1 MNTDLAITSVDD
13 AKLISL
19 IARAEDHVVFAAPG
33 VTSDIADALAA
44 ACRRLGAGRFRV
56 VLDVDPEVCRLGYGT
71 LDGLKRLQEA
81 TQNVHGPLCHEPRLR
96 LGLLVADDRTV
107 VFSPT
112 PLLIEDSPTDNRPN
126 AIEIGQPP
134 AAEERDLGREG
145 RDCDWRIGRDEVR
158 PERVLVVERE
168 LAAAPPVK
176 FDLARRVRVFTSRFQ
191 FVELEMS
198 GCFMSRKRVRIPAEL
213 VGFAQSKDLERKFHA
228 HFDLVAQGPLQ
239 VEFENK
245 LITERSLLDQRRR
258 IGAEVR
264 AARPSRPPAAEPA
277 DSRGTRAPLA
287 NHR

>member
-107 VFSPT
+107 V
-112 PLLIEDSPTDNRPN
+112 
-126 AIEIGQPP
+126 
-134 AAEERDLGREG
+134 
-145 RDCDWRIGRDEVR
+145 
-158 PERVLVVERE
+158 
-168 LAAAPPVK
+168 
-176 FDLARRVRVFTSRFQ
+176 
-191 FVELEMS
+191 
-198 GCFMSRKRVRIPAEL
+198 
-213 VGFAQSKDLERKFHA
+213 
-228 HFDLVAQGPLQ
+228 
-239 VEFENK
+239 
-245 LITERSLLDQRRR
+245 
-258 IGAEVR
+258 
-264 AARPSRPPAAEPA
+264 
-277 DSRGTRAPLA
+277 
-287 NHR
+287 